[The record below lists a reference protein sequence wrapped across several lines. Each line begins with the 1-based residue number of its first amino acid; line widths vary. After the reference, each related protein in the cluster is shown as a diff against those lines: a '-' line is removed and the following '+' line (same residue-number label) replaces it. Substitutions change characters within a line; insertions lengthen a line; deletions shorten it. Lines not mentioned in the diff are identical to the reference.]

1 MRFLPLLVNLLL
13 PASLGLRPHAAA
25 VVGRRAAIASLAT
38 TLISPLASRA
48 ADLPANAGGAL
59 GATCLGFGC
68 NPYGRTDFD
77 GMPKA
82 AAPENSLPYAD
93 FLDAMKNKKVEGVV
107 FMPPMGDERPTAI
120 MDRMLAL
127 LPDDA
132 NREQP
137 GFLFRTLFLRKLPAD
152 IRYHLIALKEESM
165 RSLAE
170 KGDVL
175 WSTRPSAA
183 LHSCIEPTDE
193 ECMAVAAPPPRRGGG
208 FCWYHATYGKDAS
221 KCRTP
226 CSWKA
231 GNGRGGS

>member
-120 MDRMLAL
+120 
-127 LPDDA
+127 
-132 NREQP
+132 
-137 GFLFRTLFLRKLPAD
+137 
-152 IRYHLIALKEESM
+152 IAIAIFPSP
-165 RSLAE
+165 
-170 KGDVL
+170 
-175 WSTRPSAA
+175 STN
-183 LHSCIEPTDE
+183 
-193 ECMAVAAPPPRRGGG
+193 AAPSVCASCAAHFRGCDCGGG
-208 FCWYHATYGKDAS
+208 GLHAW
-221 KCRTP
+221 C
-226 CSWKA
+226 C
-231 GNGRGGS
+231 